1 MLVSTSISNHIHL
14 TEGFQFFLDD
24 KARVPIGLTAANKQ
38 SPLMIHVEYRVQ
50 LSDHDF
56 VLAKSHKLVP
66 SVIAAV
72 EVKQNCIG
80 QQVGMTYYKIQFRAL
95 GQEGFRY
102 TGPQ

>member
-1 MLVSTSISNHIHL
+1 M
-14 TEGFQFFLDD
+14 TEGFQFVLDD
-24 KARVPIGLTAANKQ
+24 KARVPIGLTAAKKQ
-38 SPLMIHVEYRVQ
+38 SPLMMHVEYRVQ

-80 QQVGMTYYKIQFRAL
+80 QQVGMTYYKIQCTAL
-95 GQEGFRY
+95 GQEGRRVSDIQ
-102 TGPQ
+102 GRNRLP

>member
-1 MLVSTSISNHIHL
+1 M
-14 TEGFQFFLDD
+14 
-24 KARVPIGLTAANKQ
+24 
-38 SPLMIHVEYRVQ
+38 HVEYRVQ

-72 EVKQNCIG
+72 EVTQNCIG
-80 QQVGMTYYKIQFRAL
+80 QQVGITYYKIQSGHYSSVRLIGPAKKGL
-95 GQEGFRY
+95 KVRGQEGFRY